1 VQPFSCGL
9 PLMSRTF
16 MGILSF
22 YARMRRKS
30 PALPVLL

>member
-1 VQPFSCGL
+1 
-9 PLMSRTF
+9 LMSRTF